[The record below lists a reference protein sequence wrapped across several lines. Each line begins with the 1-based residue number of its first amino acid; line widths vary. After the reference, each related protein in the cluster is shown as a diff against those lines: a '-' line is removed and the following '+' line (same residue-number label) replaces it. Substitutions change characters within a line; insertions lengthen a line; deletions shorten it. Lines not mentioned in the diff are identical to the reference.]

1 MPDEKKKKKKADLE
15 EIDDGET
22 IADMNVDG
30 MPWYVRRKYK
40 GDEPSGGDPKGE
52 PLTKEQ
58 LRAYKWAA
66 IKAGL
71 LVILVFGLVFSL
83 FIAFCDF
90 VWFK

>member
-1 MPDEKKKKKKADLE
+1 MLRKSKKPAEE

-40 GDEPSGGDPKGE
+40 TDKLPDQNGSEQE
-52 PLTKEQ
+52 PLTREQ
-58 LRAYKWAA
+58 MRAYRWAA

-71 LVILVFGLVFSL
+71 VIILVFGLVYFL